1 MTLKQRTFAEWDVSP
16 KVVAFTT
23 SRQGGVS
30 KSPYTSL
37 NLATHVGDDSN
48 RVASN
53 RALLKEQL
61 PPQLTWQWLEQVHG
75 RDVAVINEAGPTL
88 TADAILTTRPNLVC
102 CVQTADC
109 LPLFVA
115 AADGTEIA
123 VIHAGWKGLASG
135 VIENTVSRMAASS
148 SSLAVWLGPAI
159 GPCHF
164 EVGGEV
170 KDFFLEAE
178 GSSSLVSTMENCF
191 ASSKNSGKFMADLY
205 AIARLKL
212 SALGI
217 EKVSGGSYCTHCDE
231 DRFFSYRRDGTTGRM
246 LHAIYIE
253 G

>member
-1 MTLKQRTFAEWDVSP
+1 MTLKQRIFAEWDVSP
-16 KVVAFTT
+16 KIVAFTT

-30 KSPYTSL
+30 KSPYTSF
-37 NLATHVGDDSN
+37 NLATHVGDEPN
-48 RVASN
+48 LVASN

-61 PPQLTWQWLEQVHG
+61 PSQLEWQWLDQVHG
-75 RDVAVINEAGPTL
+75 HDVAVINEAGPTL
-88 TADAILTTRPNLVC
+88 TADAILTTSPNLVC

-115 AADGTEIA
+115 TADGTEIA
-123 VIHAGWKGLASG
+123 VIHAGWRGLASG

-178 GSSSLVSTMENCF
+178 GSSSLVSTLESCF
-191 ASSKNSGKFMADLY
+191 TASKNSGKFMADLY

-212 SALGI
+212 FALGI
-217 EKVSGGSYCTHCDE
+217 DNVGGGNYCTHCDE
-231 DRFFSYRRDGTTGRM
+231 DRFFSYRRDGITGRM